1 MIVSTITQ
9 LGYDLS
15 CDIND
20 IPAQFSGDIE
30 FRFVKDSKY
39 ENYVVVP
46 HYKYLNNRFL
56 ENNRDSKT
64 YQLVINNNIFK
75 LPPQAFELDGYLAIA
90 FSLSNGS
97 ETIQTNPIVYKIKA
111 TAGKGNILPKENTW
125 QDMVIK
131 VAEDYIDLN
140 VKDVVN
146 QMLST
151 SALHQSEVSN
161 LIERATTQQN
171 EVTSTIADSLSATS
185 NTRNATVLAM
195 QEAKNAQQAS
205 NDAISA
211 TTNATQA
218 AQRASDAANSVVII
232 RNGTATPA
240 SSLGKNGDFYINTSN
255 GDFYLKNSTT
265 WNKKF
270 NMIALD
276 QINELKNA
284 FNSVTSLTKQM
295 FLLMHPVGCIY
306 MSTSSVSPQTTF
318 GGTWIRW
325 GNGRVPVGVDSNDS
339 GFNTVEKTGGEKQHT
354 LVLEEIP
361 QHNHGIYGSYT
372 TTKNTAD
379 SAASASNGWIPLLGG
394 KGYINHDLSDS
405 IGANKAH
412 NNLQPYIT
420 CYMWKRTA

>member
-9 LGYDLS
+9 LGYNLS

-64 YQLVINNNIFK
+64 YQLMINNDIFK

-90 FSLSNGS
+90 FSLSSGS
-97 ETIQTNPIVYKIKA
+97 ETIQTNPIIYKVKA
-111 TAGKGNILPKENTW
+111 TAGKGNILPEENTW

-131 VAEDYIDLN
+131 VTDDYIDLN
-140 VKDVVN
+140 VKDVVSE
-146 QMLST
+146 MLNT
-151 SALHQSEVSN
+151 SNHHQSEVN
-161 LIERATTQQN
+161 KLIERATTQQN
-171 EVTSTIADSLSATS
+171 EVTSAIADSISATS
-185 NTRNATVLAM
+185 NTRNATILAT
-195 QEAKNAQQAS
+195 QGAKNAQDAS
-205 NDAISA
+205 NDAKVA
-211 TTNATQA
+211 TTNANQA
-218 AQRASDAANSVVII
+218 TQRANDAANSVVII

-240 SSLGKNGDFYINTSN
+240 SSLGKSGDFYVNTTN
-255 GDFYLKNSTT
+255 GDFYLKSNTT

-276 QINELKNA
+276 QITELKNA
-284 FNSVTSLTKQM
+284 FNSVTSLTKQL

-339 GFNTVEKTGGEKQHT
+339 NFNTVEKTGGDKQHILT
-354 LVLEEIP
+354 VSEIP
-361 QHNHGIYGSYT
+361 SHNHGVYGGCT
-372 TTKNTAD
+372 TTTNILSSSND
-379 SAASASNGWIPLLGG
+379 NGWIPGLGG
-394 KGYINHDLSDS
+394 KGYKNDGLLINA
-405 IGANKAH
+405 GGNQPH

>member
-39 ENYVVVP
+39 ENYVVIP

-64 YQLVINNNIFK
+64 YQLMINNDTFK
-75 LPPQAFELDGYLAIA
+75 LPPQAFALDGYLAIA

-97 ETIQTNPIVYKIKA
+97 ETIQTNSIIYKIKA
-111 TAGKGNILPKENTW
+111 TAGKGNILPEENTW

-131 VAEDYIDLN
+131 IADDYIDLN
-140 VKDVVN
+140 VKEVVSEL
-146 QMLST
+146 LSK
-151 SALHQSEVSN
+151 SNHHQSEVN
-161 LIERATTQQN
+161 KLIERATIQQN
-171 EVTSTIADSLSATS
+171 EITSAIADSISATS
-185 NTRNATVLAM
+185 NTRNATILAA
-195 QEAKNAQQAS
+195 QGAKNAQDAS
-205 NDAISA
+205 NDAKAA
-211 TTNATQA
+211 TTNANQATQKA
-218 AQRASDAANSVVII
+218 NDAANSVVII
-232 RNGTATPA
+232 RNGTTTPA
-240 SSLGKNGDFYINTSN
+240 SSLGKSGDFYVNTTN

-276 QINELKNA
+276 QITELKNA
-284 FNSVTSLTKQM
+284 FNSVTSRTKQL
-295 FLLMHPVGCIY
+295 FLLMHPIGCIY

-325 GNGRVPVGVDSNDS
+325 GNGRVPVGVDTNDS
-339 GFNTVEKTGGEKQHT
+339 SFNTVEKTGGEKQHT
-354 LVLEEIP
+354 LTISEIP
-361 QHNHGIYGSYT
+361 SHNHGVYGGCT
-372 TTKNTAD
+372 TTTNEL
-379 SAASASNGWIPLLGG
+379 SASNNNGWIPGLGG
-394 KGYINHDLSDS
+394 KGYKHDDLLTDVGGSQS
-405 IGANKAH
+405 H